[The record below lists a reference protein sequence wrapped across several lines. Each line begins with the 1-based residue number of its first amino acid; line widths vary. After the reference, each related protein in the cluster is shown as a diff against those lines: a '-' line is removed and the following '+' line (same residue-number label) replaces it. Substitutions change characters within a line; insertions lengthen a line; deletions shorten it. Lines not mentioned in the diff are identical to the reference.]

1 MEDLKRT
8 LTRQGYPPKLIDASI
23 NEVKK
28 IPKQQL
34 RQQKLRNED
43 NKRLLTFVS
52 TYNPR
57 NPDIF
62 KVIKETPPLLNA
74 SPKMKKALEGIKLIN
89 SRRQPPNLERTLTR
103 AKFNFPA
110 QVQTGNI
117 TKTKH
122 CNNGKCGTC
131 EVLFERNEVIF
142 NNNSTPF
149 KIKET
154 MDCSAEDIIYVI
166 ECAGCNK
173 QYVGETGN
181 LRDRVRVHRQHIF
194 TPYLRNQYVSHH
206 IAHCA
211 IGKRTPFKI
220 TPILHVNRN
229 DRIYR
234 EEMEQSL
241 IRKFRP
247 ELNRE

>member
-1 MEDLKRT
+1 
-8 LTRQGYPPKLIDASI
+8 
-23 NEVKK
+23 
-28 IPKQQL
+28 
-34 RQQKLRNED
+34 
-43 NKRLLTFVS
+43 
-52 TYNPR
+52 
-57 NPDIF
+57 
-62 KVIKETPPLLNA
+62 
-74 SPKMKKALEGIKLIN
+74 MKKALEGIKLIN
-89 SRRQPPNLERTLTR
+89 SRCQPPNLECTLTR

-110 QVQTGNI
+110 QVQTGNT
-117 TKTKH
+117 TKRKH

-194 TPYLRNQYVSHH
+194 TPYLQNQYVSHH

-220 TPILHVNRN
+220 TLVLHVNRN